1 MSKRKVAAPPP
12 QRRPAHAPHQRR
24 HLPGQQVAAHALE
37 QADALLLVL
46 GVDHRVGQVLQTT
59 MGGAI
64 EGSELTKLSCRIRI
78 CRAAAVA
85 ADGGRRLRQ
94 GAAGREGSG
103 GTTLKVTEY
112 PDDRNARDK
121 PLLCPLCC

>member
-46 GVDHRVGQVLQTT
+46 GVDHRVGQVLQQQGRQRLPPVRCGAARRRQTEAALAAERQI
-59 MGGAI
+59 GGA
-64 EGSELTKLSCRIRI
+64 
-78 CRAAAVA
+78 
-85 ADGGRRLRQ
+85 
-94 GAAGREGSG
+94 
-103 GTTLKVTEY
+103 
-112 PDDRNARDK
+112 P
-121 PLLCPLCC
+121 